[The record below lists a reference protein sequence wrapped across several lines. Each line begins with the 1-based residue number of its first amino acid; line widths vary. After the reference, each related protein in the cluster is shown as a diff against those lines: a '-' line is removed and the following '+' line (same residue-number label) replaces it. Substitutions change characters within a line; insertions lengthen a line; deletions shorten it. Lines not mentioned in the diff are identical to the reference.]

1 MIDPDESVVI
11 NEVTELKSVAK
22 RLVTVVVARDEVPST
37 KRLVPT
43 VSPPVVEALER
54 VVVPVTVRLVIV
66 VVARLVVPVTESDV
80 VARRVPTVVDEVLS
94 VVISPLVAVKLVKK
108 PDTTVKML
116 EKKLVEVAE
125 VPEAVV
131 KLRLVMVEEEIV
143 VVARLVVPVA

>member
-1 MIDPDESVVI
+1 M
-11 NEVTELKSVAK
+11 TERVEEALRAP
-22 RLVTVVVARDEVPST
+22 VVVRRE
-37 KRLVPT
+37 
-43 VSPPVVEALER
+43 
-54 VVVPVTVRLVIV
+54 IV
-66 VVARLVVPVTESDV
+66 VVARLEVPVTAREV